1 MECPKCK
8 SVNVKKAGFKVLRLG
23 TKVQQHQ
30 CNTCGHWWHEVDPV
44 EEKSFVVGKCS
55 ICYKEV
61 LNIKSGYDGEN
72 QICHESCLDRA
83 VKKETEIIKAD
94 TVEDSKTVKAITDSL
109 QTNYFEWLKSKGV
122 TKEQYDLL
130 DKKKQESYAAM
141 FWQR

>member
-8 SVNVKKAGFKVLRLG
+8 SEELLKNGMKTLKLG
-23 TKVQQHQ
+23 TKVQTFK
-30 CNTCGHWWHEVDPV
+30 CKICGHVWHEINPV
-44 EEKSFVVGKCS
+44 NEEAFVVGKCS

-83 VKKETEIIKAD
+83 AKKEAEIIKED

-122 TKEQYDLL
+122 TKEQYSLF